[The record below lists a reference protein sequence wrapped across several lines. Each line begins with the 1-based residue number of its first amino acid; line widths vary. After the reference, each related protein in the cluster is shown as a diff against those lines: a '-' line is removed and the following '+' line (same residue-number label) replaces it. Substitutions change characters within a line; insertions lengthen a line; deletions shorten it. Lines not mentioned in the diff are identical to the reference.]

1 MDFLRFVYKLK
12 VMTPLDKLV
21 TAGSNCK
28 LGEANEILQNS
39 RKGKLPIINEAGE
52 LTALISRTDL
62 KKNKDFPLA
71 SLDSRFNNNSN
82 RSTKFNFQI
91 CLFFKKTFISWSGYW
106 YALRR

>member
-1 MDFLRFVYKLK
+1 
-12 VMTPLDKLV
+12 MTPLDKLV
-21 TAGSNCK
+21 TAGSSCK

-71 SLDSRFNNNSN
+71 SLDSRFAK
-82 RSTKFNFQI
+82 TKFVYNKYIFNLSLNQ
-91 CLFFKKTFISWSGYW
+91 KKTFTSWCCHRHTFG
-106 YALRR
+106 R